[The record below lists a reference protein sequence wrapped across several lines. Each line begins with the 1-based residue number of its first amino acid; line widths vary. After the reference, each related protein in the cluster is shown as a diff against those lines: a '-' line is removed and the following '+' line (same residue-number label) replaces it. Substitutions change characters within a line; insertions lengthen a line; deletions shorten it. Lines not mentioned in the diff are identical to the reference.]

1 MEKFGLF
8 DLIDKFNAQANGKR
22 DLKGA
27 SANGNTT
34 PPKPD
39 DGKADTEPHS
49 FVPTHYA
56 MNMKMLDFCKRH
68 DELAKKVKP

>member
-27 SANGNTT
+27 TSNGNSS
-34 PPKPD
+34 PPKAD
-39 DGKADTEPHS
+39 DSKVDTEPHS
-49 FVPTHYA
+49 LVPVHYA
-56 MNMKMLDFCKRH
+56 MNARMLDFCKRH
-68 DELAKKVKP
+68 DELAKRVKP